1 MLVNDVLVVDVLQ
14 VVGPLVITFLQMV
27 EVADVLVQAVLVA
40 DDAEVVNVADV
51 VVEVEET
58 VDKEG
63 PLNG

>member
-14 VVGPLVITFLQMV
+14 VVGPLIVTFLQMV
-27 EVADVLVQAVLVA
+27 EAADVLVQAILVA
-40 DDAEVVNVADV
+40 GAEVVNVADV

-58 VDKEG
+58 VDKQG

>member
-1 MLVNDVLVVDVLQ
+1 MLVNDVLVVEVLQ
-14 VVGPLVITFLQMV
+14 VVGPLIVTFLQMV
-27 EVADVLVQAVLVA
+27 EAADVLVQAILVA
-40 DDAEVVNVADV
+40 GAEVVNVADV

>member
-1 MLVNDVLVVDVLQ
+1 MLVNDVLVVEVFQ
-14 VVGPLVITFLQMV
+14 VVGPLIVTFLQMV
-27 EVADVLVQAVLVA
+27 EAGDVLVQAILVA
-40 DDAEVVNVADV
+40 GAEVVNVADV